1 MGMNCP
7 TLQYLKYGAFSEHLK
22 LLTNEQRIPLSVSFE
37 VTMRCNLR
45 CLHCYVPLA
54 QRKSVHANEL
64 TLPEIQRIFG
74 EMADA
79 GTLWLLL
86 TGGEPF
92 LRPDFLQ
99 IYDAAKRKG
108 FILTVFTN
116 ATLITEEIADHLAEY
131 RPFGIEVS
139 LYGASEA
146 TYEKVTG
153 SKGSY
158 KRCMQG
164 IELLMKRKLPLS
176 LKSVVLTLNQD
187 EVFQMKQ
194 YTESLGLK
202 FYYDPVVMVGLDGS
216 PQPLRYRLPVDR
228 ILAQEQ
234 QDPDKLTAYEEIFG
248 SMQRQ
253 FEPNPMLYT
262 CNAGYSGFHL
272 DAYGKMSLCLT
283 ARQPSYDLR
292 KGSFHEGWEN
302 FLPGV
307 LNQTHG
313 CEYVCNECELRIV
326 CLQCPALALNELGD
340 QETRV
345 PFLCELAHER
355 QRVYDKHD

>member
-7 TLQYLKYGAFSEHLK
+7 TLQYLQYGAFSERLK
-22 LLTNEQRIPLSVSFE
+22 LLTNAQRVPLSVSFE

-45 CLHCYVPLA
+45 CLHCYVPLT
-54 QRKSVHANEL
+54 QRKAAHADEL
-64 TLPEIQRIFG
+64 TLTEIQHIFG

-79 GTLWLLL
+79 GTLWMLL

-108 FILTVFTN
+108 FILTIFTN

-139 LYGASEA
+139 LYGANQG

-153 SKGSY
+153 IPGSF

-164 IELLMKRKLPLS
+164 IELLLEKKLPLS

-187 EVFQMKQ
+187 EILQMKQ
-194 YTESLGLK
+194 FTESLGLK
-202 FYYDPVVMVGLDGS
+202 FYYDPVIMVGLDGNAD
-216 PQPLRYRLPVDR
+216 PLQYRLSVDR

-234 QDPDKLTAYEEIFG
+234 QDADKVVAYGEIFD
-248 SMQRQ
+248 SMQRE

-262 CNAGYSGFHL
+262 CNAGHSGFHL
-272 DAYGKMSLCLT
+272 DAAGRMSLCLS

-292 KGSFHEGWEN
+292 SGSFREGWEE

-307 LNQTHG
+307 LAQTHSQA
-313 CEYVCNECELRIV
+313 YVCNECELRIV

-355 QRVYDKHD
+355 QRVYDKN